1 VLDSDTK
8 RIIDKIRDILVGK
21 IPNPQSQVDQ
31 ITNGLIY
38 KFMDDMDQESVE
50 LGGEKSFFTDE
61 YEKYAWKNLFDPKL
75 GGEEKV
81 KLYSQGIENM
91 YFNPNAPKIFRE
103 IFKNAYLPFK
113 DPEILNLFLKEINTF
128 TYSHSEKL
136 GDAFE
141 YLLSFTGSQSEAG
154 QFRTP
159 RHIIDFIVDIVNP
172 KKDESILD
180 PACGTAGFLIT
191 AYKHIVKNNTESKPG
206 DKLGVEEKKTLG
218 KNLYG
223 YDIEPQMVKL
233 SLVNMYLKGFTNPQ
247 IFEYDTLTHDDKW
260 LDYFDVV
267 IANPPFMTPK
277 GGIKPHSR
285 FSIQSS
291 KAEQLFISYI
301 LDHLKPEGRA
311 GIIVPEGILENINS
325 AAIKKLR
332 KQLVKDGLYGIVS
345 LPVGVFNPYAKSIK
359 TSILLIDKK
368 TSSMENS
375 VLCYKIESDGFDLGL
390 TRKKVDSNDLP
401 DALQVLK
408 DFKINNYEINLFSER
423 ITLINKTDIL
433 ENKDHSLNIKDY
445 LESDINTSFNL
456 IPLKSLFDIEGG
468 TIQSN
473 DCMPGTFDF
482 ITASAKWKTHNEYT
496 HECESLIY
504 AVGASGSLGRVHY
517 VNGKFTASNLCLILT
532 PNKEYIDD
540 INMRYY
546 FYYFNEMREQIV
558 DQLNRGAAKKS
569 IGQTKLKSLEIPFP
583 DIKQQ
588 DYIVKK
594 LEENDDIVN
603 DYLSKIESFNQK
615 IDTLKSNNKSI
626 LLEPFK

>member
-1 VLDSDTK
+1 MLDSLTK
-8 RIIDKIRDILVGK
+8 KTIDSIRDILVGK

-31 ITNGLIY
+31 ITTGLIY
-38 KFMDDMDQESVE
+38 KFMDDMDQEAIE
-50 LGGEKSFFTDE
+50 LDGEKSFFVGD

-81 KLYSQGIENM
+81 KLYSEGIENM
-91 YFNPNAPKIFRE
+91 YLNPNAPELFRE

-128 TYSHSEKL
+128 NYSHSEKL

-159 RHIIDFIVDIVNP
+159 RHIIDFIVEIVSP
-172 KKDESILD
+172 KKDETILD
-180 PACGTAGFLIT
+180 PACGTAGFLIS
-191 AYKHIVKNNTESKPG
+191 AFKHIVKNNTESKPG
-206 DKLGVEEKKTLG
+206 DKLGVEEKKTIG
-218 KNLYG
+218 RNLHG

-233 SLVNMYLKGFTNPQ
+233 SLVNMYLKGFTNPR
-247 IFEYDTLTHDDKW
+247 IHEYDTLTHDDKW
-260 LDYFDVV
+260 SDYFDVV

-291 KAEQLFISYI
+291 KAEQLFVSYI
-301 LDHLKPEGRA
+301 LDHLKPDGRS

-325 AAIKKLR
+325 GAIKKLR
-332 KQLVKDGLYGIVS
+332 KQLVEDGLYGIVS

-368 TSSMENS
+368 TSSMDNP
-375 VLCYKIESDGFDLGL
+375 VLHYKIESDGFDLGL
-390 TRKKVDSNDLP
+390 TRKKVDSNDIP
-401 DALQVLK
+401 DAQQVLK
-408 DFKINNYEINLFSER
+408 DFIKNNYKNTELSEC
-423 ITLINKTDIL
+423 ITLINKNDVLI
-433 ENKDHSLNIKDY
+433 NKDHSLNIKDY
-445 LESDINTSFNL
+445 LESDITTSFDL
-456 IPLKSLFDIEGG
+456 ISLKSLFDIQKGN
-468 TIQSN
+468 IQSN
-473 DCMPGTFDF
+473 DRTPGPFDF
-482 ITASAKWKTHNEYT
+482 ITASAEWKTHNEYT

-517 VNGKFTASNLCLILT
+517 VNGKFIASNLCLVLT
-532 PNKEYIDD
+532 PKKEYVDD
-540 INMRYY
+540 INMRYF

-583 DIKQQ
+583 DIEKQN
-588 DYIVKK
+588 YIVEK
-594 LEENDDIVN
+594 LEENDDVVN
-603 DYLSKIESFNQK
+603 EYLSEIESFNEK
-615 IDTLKSNNKSI
+615 IDSLKRNNKTI
-626 LLEPFK
+626 LLEPV